1 MLLCPDAN
9 QGISLK
15 NTDNMSAETVKQSS
29 SFKFAGKM
37 QDYKLL
43 IKFNLSF
50 MVVFS
55 ALISYLLAPK
65 VKEYDWASI
74 ILFFVGG
81 MLVTGSANTINQIV
95 EKDTDALMKRT
106 AGRPV
111 ASGRMSTGEAW
122 AFAVISGIAGVLILW
137 HFNLLTAVLA
147 AFSLFVYAFI
157 YTPLKKVSSISV
169 LVGAIPGS
177 LPCLIGWAAGND
189 DLSAGG
195 WVLFALQFFW
205 QFPHFWAI
213 AWIAHKDYTAAG
225 FKMLPSNEGP
235 TKYSAIQA
243 VIYSLLLLP
252 VGILPYLIGMSGIV
266 GLVIVLIAN
275 LLMVWQCVRLYREM
289 TVKAARRVMFGSYIY
304 LPVVLLALLASKI
317 S

>member
-1 MLLCPDAN
+1 MGA
-9 QGISLK
+9 
-15 NTDNMSAETVKQSS
+15 SS
-29 SFKFAGKM
+29 SFKLSGKL

-65 VKEYDWASI
+65 VKEFDWGSI
-74 ILFFVGG
+74 LLFFLGG
-81 MLVTGSANTINQIV
+81 MLVTGSANAINQVV
-95 EKDTDALMKRT
+95 EKDTDAMMKRT
-106 AGRPV
+106 ANRPV
-111 ASGRMSTGEAW
+111 ASGRMSVQEAW
-122 AFAVISGIAGVLILW
+122 AFAVMAGLIGVFILW
-137 HFNLLTAVLA
+137 WQFNLLSAALA

-157 YTPLKKVSSISV
+157 YTPLKKISSISV

-195 WVLFALQFFW
+195 WVLFAIQFFW

-225 FKMLPSNEGP
+225 FKMMPSNEGP

-243 VIYSLLLLP
+243 IIYSLLLLP
-252 VGILPYLIGMSGIV
+252 VGVLPYFTGMSGIISLGV
-266 GLVIVLIAN
+266 VTIAN
-275 LLMVWQCVRLYREM
+275 LFMVGVCVRLYREM

-304 LPVVLLALLASKI
+304 LPVVLLALLANKTA
-317 S
+317 

>member
-1 MLLCPDAN
+1 ME
-9 QGISLK
+9 
-15 NTDNMSAETVKQSS
+15 ETVKQPSS
-29 SFKFAGKM
+29 LKFAGKL

-65 VKEYDWASI
+65 VKEYDWAAMG
-74 ILFFVGG
+74 LFFLGG
-81 MLVTGSANTINQIV
+81 LLVTGSANTINQIV

-106 AGRPV
+106 ANRPV
-111 ASGRMSTGEAW
+111 ASGRMSVQEATT
-122 AFAVISGIAGVLILW
+122 FAVLAGIIGVLILW
-137 HFNLLTAVLA
+137 HFNFLTAALA
-147 AFSLFVYAFI
+147 AFSLFIYAFI

-225 FKMLPSNEGP
+225 FKLLPSNEGP

-243 VIYSLLLLP
+243 IIYSLLLLP
-252 VGILPYLIGMSGIV
+252 VGVLPYFTGMSGIISLGV
-266 GLVIVLIAN
+266 VTIAN
-275 LLMVWQCVRLYREM
+275 LFMVGQCVRLYREM

-304 LPVVLLALLASKI
+304 LPVVLLALLANKTA
-317 S
+317 

>member
-1 MLLCPDAN
+1 M
-9 QGISLK
+9 QQ
-15 NTDNMSAETVKQSS
+15 ETVKQSS
-29 SFKFAGKM
+29 SFKIASKL

-65 VKEYDWASI
+65 VIAYDWKA
-74 ILFFVGG
+74 ILLLFTGG
-81 MLVTGSANTINQIV
+81 MLVTGSANAINQAV
-95 EKDTDALMKRT
+95 EKDTDAVMKRT

-111 ASGRMSTGEAW
+111 AAGRMSVQEALV
-122 AFAVISGIAGVLILW
+122 FAVITGLAGILILL
-137 HFNLLTAVLA
+137 HFNFLTAILA

-157 YTPLKKVSSISV
+157 YTPLKKVSSIAV
-169 LVGAIPGS
+169 LVGAVPGA

-195 WVLFALQFFW
+195 WILFALQFFW

-213 AWIAHKDYTAAG
+213 AWIAHKDYSTAG
-225 FKMLPSNEGP
+225 FKLLPSNEGQ

-243 VIYSLLLLP
+243 IIYSLLLFP
-252 VGILPYLIGMSGIV
+252 VGVLPYFFGMSGIMS
-266 GLVIVLIAN
+266 LLIVSLAN
-275 LLMVWQCVRLYREM
+275 VFMVLQCVRLYREM
-289 TVKAARRVMFGSYIY
+289 TIQAARRVMFSSYIY
-304 LPVVLLALLASKI
+304 LPVVLLALLIDKI
-317 S
+317 KI

>member
-1 MLLCPDAN
+1 MIVDKP
-9 QGISLK
+9 
-15 NTDNMSAETVKQSS
+15 SS
-29 SFKFAGKM
+29 SFTLAGKL

-65 VKEYDWASI
+65 VKEYDLGAML
-74 ILFFVGG
+74 LFFLGG
-81 MLVTGSANTINQIV
+81 MLVTGSANAINQVV

-106 AGRPV
+106 AKRPV
-111 ASGRMSTGEAW
+111 AAGRMSVQEGW
-122 AFAVISGIAGVLILW
+122 VFAIVAGAAGILILG
-137 HFNLLTAVLA
+137 HFNFLTAALS

-169 LVGAIPGS
+169 LVGAVPGA

-195 WVLFALQFFW
+195 WALFALQFFW

-213 AWIAHKDYTAAG
+213 AWIAHKDYTTAG

-252 VGILPYLIGMSGIV
+252 VGILPYFTGMSG
-266 GLVIVLIAN
+266 LVSMGVVLVAN

-289 TVKAARRVMFGSYIY
+289 TIQAARRVMFGSYIY
-304 LPVVLLALLASKI
+304 LPVVLLALLANKI
-317 S
+317 SP

>member
-1 MLLCPDAN
+1 MKEN
-9 QGISLK
+9 NSSL
-15 NTDNMSAETVKQSS
+15 
-29 SFKFAGKM
+29 KFAGKL
-37 QDYKLL
+37 QDYRLL

-65 VKEYDWASI
+65 VKEFDWAAI
-74 ILFFVGG
+74 GLFFLGG
-81 MLVTGSANTINQIV
+81 MLVTGSANAINQIV

-106 AGRPV
+106 ANRPV
-111 ASGRMSTGEAW
+111 ASGRMSTQEAW
-122 AFAVISGIAGVLILW
+122 TFAVLSGLGGILILW
-137 HFNLLTAVLA
+137 HFNYLTAALA

-225 FKMLPSNEGP
+225 FKMMPSNEGP

-243 VIYSLLLLP
+243 IIYSLLLLP
-252 VGILPYLIGMSGIV
+252 VGVLPYFTGMSGIISLGV
-266 GLVIVLIAN
+266 VTIAN
-275 LLMVWQCVRLYREM
+275 LFMVGVCVRLYREM

-304 LPVVLLALLASKI
+304 LPVVLLALLANKTV
-317 S
+317 